1 MPSFSVSTSQYLR
14 LHAHRAP
21 RSPPESAVEATGAAV
36 WGLGARLQ
44 GAIVNSSHLAL
55 SLRQEV
61 VDQSSGQKCT
71 VSQFARSRALLL
83 PEREEKLFFQD
94 ELVTA
99 PKVDEMLGCG
109 SFAETWKETSELE
122 AMGKAKDKAP
132 YVVDVAVHLNDP
144 YDC

>member
-1 MPSFSVSTSQYLR
+1 MSTSQHLR
-14 LHAHRAP
+14 LHAHRAL
-21 RSPPESAVEATGAAV
+21 RSPAETAVEATGAVV
-36 WGLGARLQ
+36 WGLGERLQ
-44 GAIVNSSHLAL
+44 GAIVNSSHLTL

-71 VSQFARSRALLL
+71 ASQFARSMVLLL
-83 PEREEKLFFQD
+83 PGREEKLFFQD

-99 PKVDEMLGCG
+99 PKVDEMVDCD
-109 SFAETWKETSELE
+109 SFEETWKETFELE

-132 YVVDVAVHLNDP
+132 YVVDDAVHLIDP